1 MLSSDARGPEALA
14 QRVQR
19 RARRPAAQHLDHRLV
34 GRQRLLVEAAVEHG
48 RAVVVRARRELGHA
62 AGLADP
68 RVAGEQDERALAL
81 QRLAPAALQ
90 VGELDGAADERVP
103 VDRGGQRCRPRR
115 GLPRTGGRDG
125 RDRAVH
131 GRRLAAQDALED
143 GHRRRARRR
152 AELLAQQRAQLLE
165 GAQRLGGVARGLV
178 DLHQQP
184 VRGLAE
190 RRRGDRRARGLLGRP
205 ELAPTLAQPR
215 FGERLQRAQA
225 DRLQLAALL
234 GRPAALGVG
243 QEGLQVGGER
253 LARVL
258 GRPLVIAGLH
268 RALGVEDR
276 GAGGLD
282 VHAHVV
288 EAHAQLA
295 AAGQHALA
303 QRAPQLRQQRAQRRV
318 RRGRRTLGPQH
329 VDELVARAPASTI
342 QHQVGEEQAALPPRQ
357 PSVQSAPVRRP
368 PGRGRTT
375 GCPSRHPP
383 LSRDAIGSPR
393 FLQGFIKRR
402 SASFSQRRIGT
413 DPSGAARTT
422 RTSLSNTER
431 PLIGSAD
438 SPVMQGIV

>member
-1 MLSSDARGPEALA
+1 MPVDGGG
-14 QRVQR
+14 QRRRPRRRLPRTR
-19 RARRPAAQHLDHRLV
+19 RARPGAT
-34 GRQRLLVEAAVEHG
+34 
-48 RAVVVRARRELGHA
+48 ARCTGGGSPRRTRSKTVIA
-62 AGLADP
+62 AGP
-68 RVAGEQDERALAL
+68 G
-81 QRLAPAALQ
+81 
-90 VGELDGAADERVP
+90 
-103 VDRGGQRCRPRR
+103 
-115 GLPRTGGRDG
+115 
-125 RDRAVH
+125 
-131 GRRLAAQDALED
+131 
-143 GHRRRARRR
+143 RR

-190 RRRGDRRARGLLGRP
+190 GRRGDRGARGLLGRP

-243 QEGLQVGGER
+243 QERLQVGGER

-258 GRPLVIAGLH
+258 GRPLVVAGLH

-282 VHAHVV
+282 VDAHVV
-288 EAHAQLA
+288 HAHAQLA

-303 QRAPQLRQQRAQRRV
+303 QRAAQLRQQRAQRRV
-318 RRGRRTLGPQH
+318 GRGRRTLGPQH

-357 PSVQSAPVRRP
+357 PSVQSAPTGVDQDGAAQP
-368 PGRGRTT
+368 DVPAVTHLCRGT
-375 GCPSRHPP
+375 
-383 LSRDAIGSPR
+383 LSAR
-393 FLQGFIKRR
+393 QGFSKVSSTRR

-413 DPSGAARTT
+413 DPFGAARTT
-422 RTSLSNTER
+422 RTSLSHTER

-438 SPVMQGIV
+438 SPVMHRDRLTRVSLLHRASEHPPPMPRGGRRLTPGHPLQQT